1 MALLMILGA
10 VFAGVAL
17 MVIFG
22 EKYGKP
28 MEAEEQRKYSKIAM
42 ILVFVMLIAA
52 LLRHLFAG

>member
-1 MALLMILGA
+1 MILGA

-42 ILVFVMLIAA
+42 VLVFVMLIAA